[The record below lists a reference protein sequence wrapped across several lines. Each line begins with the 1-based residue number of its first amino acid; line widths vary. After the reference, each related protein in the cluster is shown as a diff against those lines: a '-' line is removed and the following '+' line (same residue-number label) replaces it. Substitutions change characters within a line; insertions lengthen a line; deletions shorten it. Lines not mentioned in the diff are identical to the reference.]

1 MAKSQRTVVDWNGPM
16 SGFRQMFLAH
26 SGVRAEIAAGEDD
39 TAAGLQ
45 LASTAVGT
53 ADFQTGHPIAVE

>member
-26 SGVRAEIAAGEDD
+26 GGVRAEIATGEDD

-45 LASTAVGT
+45 LASTTVGT
-53 ADFQTGHPIAVE
+53 ADFQARHPIAVE